1 MDRSATSRRG
11 DRDGGEEEEGVRE
24 GTFSGTRR
32 LAGVGEATIIGGSGA
47 IPTT

>member
-11 DRDGGEEEEGVRE
+11 DRDGGEEEGVRE